1 MNLYIPLI
9 CAGFVA
15 IPALASDR
23 YAPTIAEAPVCE
35 TGDNS
40 CIVIAQNQSFELNDF
55 GAIDFVGIPED
66 SRCPVDVYC
75 FWAGRV
81 RVELKH
87 QGLSSSQKFE
97 VGLGGNLPQIW
108 IDEATGVQLS
118 LEQVWPERNLSL
130 PSQEPYQ
137 IKLRII
143 DSLEQTQTPTPDS
156 PEQEGPEQENPA
168 QDDQLSAN

>member
-1 MNLYIPLI
+1 MNLYIPIIL
-9 CAGFVA
+9 AGFVA
-15 IPALASDR
+15 FPAFAAER
-23 YAPTIAEAPVCE
+23 YAPTLAQAPVCE
-35 TGDNS
+35 AGDNT
-40 CIVIAQNQSFELNDF
+40 CIVIAQNQTFELSDF
-55 GAIDFVGIPED
+55 GAIDFIGVTED

-87 QGLSSSQKFE
+87 QGLNSSQKFE

-108 IDEATGVQLS
+108 LDEATGVQLS

-130 PSQEPYQ
+130 PRQEPYQ

-143 DSLEQTQTPTPDS
+143 DSAQETPTETPDTSTKGGLEQDS
-156 PEQEGPEQENPA
+156 PVQN
-168 QDDQLSAN
+168 DQAL

>member
-9 CAGFVA
+9 FAGLVA
-15 IPALASDR
+15 VPALAADR
-23 YAPTIAEAPVCE
+23 YAPTLAQAPTCE
-35 TGDNS
+35 VGDNS

-55 GAIDFVGIPED
+55 GAIDFIGIPED

-97 VGLGGNLPQIW
+97 VGLGGNLPQVW
-108 IDEATGVQLS
+108 LDEATGVQLS

-143 DSLEQTQTPTPDS
+143 DNVQQTPLPEE
-156 PEQEGPEQENPA
+156 PEQEGPEQDSPA
-168 QDDQLSAN
+168 QNNQR